1 MNASRRRETNLH
13 GAGFSVHVTRSQE
26 TGMNLVKSLSFAA
39 IALAGVLSLAS
50 CISSNSP
57 PRETIIVPQG
67 STAVCSDGA
76 RPPC

>member
-1 MNASRRRETNLH
+1 MKIL
-13 GAGFSVHVTRSQE
+13 
-26 TGMNLVKSLSFAA
+26 KSLSFAA
-39 IALAGVLSLAS
+39 IVFAGVLSLAS

-67 STAVCSDGA
+67 STAICSDGT

>member
-1 MNASRRRETNLH
+1 MRVLKNI
-13 GAGFSVHVTRSQE
+13 
-26 TGMNLVKSLSFAA
+26 SFTAVVF
-39 IALAGVLSLAS
+39 AGVLSLAS

-67 STAVCSDGA
+67 STAICSDGA

>member
-1 MNASRRRETNLH
+1 
-13 GAGFSVHVTRSQE
+13 
-26 TGMNLVKSLSFAA
+26 MNLLKSLSFAA
-39 IALAGVLSLAS
+39 VALAGVLSLAS

-67 STAVCSDGA
+67 SSAVCSDGT

>member
-1 MNASRRRETNLH
+1 MKFLRT
-13 GAGFSVHVTRSQE
+13 
-26 TGMNLVKSLSFAA
+26 LSFAA
-39 IALAGVLSLAS
+39 VALAGVLSLAS

-67 STAVCSDGA
+67 SSAVCSDGT

>member
-1 MNASRRRETNLH
+1 MRMLKT
-13 GAGFSVHVTRSQE
+13 
-26 TGMNLVKSLSFAA
+26 LSFAA
-39 IALAGVLSLAS
+39 VALAGVLSLAS

-67 STAVCSDGA
+67 TTAVCSDGT